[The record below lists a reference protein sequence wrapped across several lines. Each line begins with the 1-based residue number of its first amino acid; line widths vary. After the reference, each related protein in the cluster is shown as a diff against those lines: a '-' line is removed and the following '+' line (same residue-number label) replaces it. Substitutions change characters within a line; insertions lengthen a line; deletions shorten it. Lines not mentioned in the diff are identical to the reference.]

1 MLRSFRLVNL
11 LLGLVAALI
20 ASALAKTWV
29 VPDTPVSSPAIAKP
43 APEVEALAYNQ
54 TARPPLAQYD
64 LLAEKSP
71 FKQPPPVPARSAG
84 AAPLPPLPLLTGTIL
99 VGSERRAILNEK
111 GKSSFYSVGQGV
123 AGGVITEIKEDRLIL
138 KRGDT
143 TAEIMLKGA
152 FEGGGSPAVQ
162 APSHAQP
169 AGAVVAPEMIP
180 SDAIDGPPGSAMTSR
195 AEALEKQ
202 QRRMQEQQERSDK
215 MQRKEQRKLERRQSK
230 NR

>member
-29 VPDTPVSSPAIAKP
+29 APDAPVSSPAITRP
-43 APEVEALAYNQ
+43 APEAEALAYNQ

-64 LLAEKSP
+64 LLVEKSP
-71 FKQPPPVPARSAG
+71 FKQPPPVPARPPG
-84 AAPLPPLPLLTGTIL
+84 AVSLPPLPLLTGTIL
-99 VGSERRAILNEK
+99 VGSERRAILSEK

-123 AGGVITEIKEDRLIL
+123 AGGVIAEIKEDRIML

-152 FEGGGSPAVQ
+152 FEGGGSPIVQ
-162 APSHAQP
+162 APIHAQP
-169 AGAVVAPEMIP
+169 ALAVAAPEMIP
-180 SDAIDGPPGSAMTSR
+180 SDAIDGPPGSTMTGR

-202 QRRMQEQQERSDK
+202 QKRMQERSDK
-215 MQRKEQRKLERRQSK
+215 MQRKEQRKLERQQPK